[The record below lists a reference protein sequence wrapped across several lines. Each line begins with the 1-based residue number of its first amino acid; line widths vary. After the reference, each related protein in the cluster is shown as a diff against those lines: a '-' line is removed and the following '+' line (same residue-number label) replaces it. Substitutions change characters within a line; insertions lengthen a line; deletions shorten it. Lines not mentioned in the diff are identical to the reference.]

1 MKKIIWAM
9 GAALSGFA
17 VAASAADEPARLSD
31 ITVTDTADYF
41 RFRSDTVSPQLIYDA
56 NYFSRFEPLS
66 VGDMLKQ
73 VPGVAFTSD
82 VGEYDAPKLR
92 GIGTQYT
99 QVMINGQRVA
109 GAEGD
114 RGVFVD
120 RIPAEIVERIEIIRS
135 PTAELDS
142 QGVGG
147 TINIVLKDGATL
159 RGGQY
164 RAGLF
169 RSGDDT
175 LRGSGYLSYGG
186 QDGRFSYLAS
196 LNYQGRYNAKDK
208 RSQLFNPDGEL
219 IEFSQEDDVRDSKDL
234 AGNLSLSW
242 LLGNGATLALDS
254 YTVGTDRDEDQLS
267 PIFEVEDGEAELD
280 AIEYEHERIKENT
293 WGTALRYQSTVFG
306 DGSLSLVLDYN
317 KLDLDIDNVAG
328 EVEDDAELALETE
341 TIDTS
346 DDELRFTPSLT
357 LPFGAHKLGLGLA
370 LGRKDRDSATIAA
383 EFDED
388 SGEFEGNSEID
399 GVYAIEETRYDAW
412 LQDSWTLNA
421 QHALDFGVR
430 IESTKLKQQGYDTDG
445 NRRDADDSQSEVNP
459 NLHYRWLLT
468 PNDQIRASVARTLRR
483 PDFNS
488 LVPFLAEDDGEFF
501 IGNPELK
508 AESSIGYDLGF
519 EHRFAKQAGILG
531 VNVFYRDVSDLIE
544 IVEIE
549 EDVESPDN
557 TGDGKAYGVELDASF
572 PLQFV
577 GLPNVNVYGN
587 YSYQKSEV
595 ADPTTGI
602 ERRFQLQP
610 IYVFNLGFNHRVAQK
625 ITYGASFQQQ
635 GRGLEFA
642 ADEIGSVRYD
652 GNLEAFIEYAFND
665 ALAIKLNGNNLLDA
679 HKDEVFQ
686 IFEDDLPDGA
696 LEEFER
702 ETESVGRVFIVTL
715 RGRF

>member
-1 MKKIIWAM
+1 MKIIIWAT
-9 GAALSGFA
+9 GVALSGMAAA
-17 VAASAADEPARLSD
+17 VSAADEPARLAD
-31 ITVTDTADYF
+31 ITVSDSAEFF
-41 RFRSDTVSPQLIYDA
+41 RFRGDSVSPRLIYDA
-56 NYFSRFEPLS
+56 NYFARFEPLS

-147 TINIVLKDGATL
+147 TINIVLKDGANL
-159 RGGQY
+159 QGGQY
-164 RAGLF
+164 RAGLY

-186 QDGRFSYLAS
+186 QDGRFNYLAS

-208 RSQLFNPDGEL
+208 REQLFAPDGEL
-219 IEFSQEDDVRDSKDL
+219 LAFAQEDDVRDSKDL
-234 AGNLSLSW
+234 AGNLKLGW
-242 LLGNGATLALDS
+242 LLGNGATLSLDA

-267 PIFEVEDGEAELD
+267 PNFEIEDGVAELD
-280 AIEYEHERIKENT
+280 AIEYEHERIEETT
-293 WGTALRYQSTVFG
+293 WGTALRYAATFA
-306 DGSLSLVLDYN
+306 DGGALNVTLDYN
-317 KLDLDIDNVAG
+317 KLDLDIDNLAG
-328 EVEDDAELALETE
+328 EVEDDAELALGTE
-341 TIDTS
+341 TIRTRDGEVRLS
-346 DDELRFTPSLT
+346 PSLT
-357 LPFGAHKLGLGLA
+357 LPFGAHQLGLGVQ
-370 LGRKDRDSATIAA
+370 LGNKDRDSATIAA

-388 SGEFEGNSEID
+388 SGEFEDNSEID
-399 GVYAIEETRYDAW
+399 GRYAITETRYDAW
-412 LQDSWTLNA
+412 VQDSWKINER
-421 QHALDFGVR
+421 HALEFGVR
-430 IESTKLKQQGYDTDG
+430 VETTELEQEGYDTDG
-445 NRRDADDSQSEVNP
+445 NRRDADEKQTELNP
-459 NLHYRWLLT
+459 NLHYRWMLT
-468 PNDQIRASVARTLRR
+468 ENDQIRASVARTLRR

-488 LVPFLAEDDGEFF
+488 LVPFLAEDDDEFF

-508 AESSIGYDLGF
+508 SESSIGYDLGF

-531 VNVFYRDVSDLIE
+531 ANLFYRDVSDLIE
-544 IVEIE
+544 IVEV
-549 EDVESPDN
+549 EDNVESPDN
-557 TGDGKAYGVELDASF
+557 TGDGKVYGIELDASF
-572 PLQFV
+572 PAQFI
-577 GLPNVNVYGN
+577 GLPNLNLYGN

-610 IYVFNLGFNHRVAQK
+610 VYVFNVGFNHRVASK
-625 ITYGASFQQQ
+625 ITYGASFQKQ

-652 GNLEAFIEYAFND
+652 GNLEAFVEYAFSD
-665 ALAIKLNGNNLLDA
+665 ALSVRLNGNNLLDA
-679 HKDEVFQ
+679 HKDEVFR

-702 ETESVGRVFIVTL
+702 ETESVGRVFIVTV